1 MWTRTDVIARQMV
14 QQDISQMR
22 LFPVPVRKNF
32 DAKKSLLSKTIQ
44 QQYIKCND
52 YFDVVLTLYKV
63 QRL

>member
-1 MWTRTDVIARQMV
+1 
-14 QQDISQMR
+14 MR

-52 YFDVVLTLYKV
+52 YFDVVLTLYTV